1 MLAHVMLLWCRRAG
15 CDILGKHS
23 GLLQAPSAQHA
34 LWQKHRLAAV
44 TASTSLTKALH
55 TSHSPETVFSFGL
68 TETQTSPEVSSGRV
82 WHRTETSPDSCS
94 KLLGLTVRELGRE
107 DHI

>member
-55 TSHSPETVFSFGL
+55 TSHSPEADTRDSILIWVNGDTDLSRGFFG
-68 TETQTSPEVSSGRV
+68 
-82 WHRTETSPDSCS
+82 
-94 KLLGLTVRELGRE
+94 
-107 DHI
+107 